1 LNMTSNLASAKYV
14 VYANIEVDGVVE
26 KPDVVGALFGQTEG
40 LLGEDLDLRQLQ
52 EKGKIARIQVEVQ
65 SKNGKTLG
73 EIVIPSNLDR
83 NETALIGAA
92 IENVDKVGPCPARIS
107 VSRIVDLREARR
119 QQVLERARQ
128 LLQKW
133 NETAPESKEI
143 VEELVTTKRT
153 GEITKYGPD
162 QLPAG
167 PDVLTAEEVLIV
179 EGRADVVNLLKYGYR
194 NAVGIEGV
202 TISPSIADLSKKKRV
217 TAFVD
222 GDRGGELILKELMQ
236 IGHLDYIARA
246 PRGREVEELTG
257 KEIMK
262 ALENR
267 MTAEA
272 YLQHEK
278 GKPFKKVDEIPS
290 EVKSQVEQIKGTLEA
305 LLYGQ
310 DWALIKKIPV
320 RDLADTLKAEN
331 STKAVLFD
339 GLVTQRLVDIAADRK
354 IQYLVGVRIGEVP
367 KKPLEVKILTFQDL
381 S

>member
-1 LNMTSNLASAKYV
+1 MTSNLASAKYV

-73 EIVIPSNLDR
+73 EIIIPSNLDR

-92 IENVDKVGPCPARIS
+92 IENVDKVGPCPARIT
-107 VSRIVDLREARR
+107 VNRIVDLREERR
-119 QQVLERARQ
+119 RQVLERARQ

-167 PDVLTAEEVLIV
+167 PDVLTSEEVLIV

-202 TISPSIADLSKKKRV
+202 TISPSIADLSKKKKV

-267 MTAEA
+267 MTVDA

-278 GKPFKKVDEIPS
+278 GKPFKKVDEIPV
-290 EVKSQVEQIKGTLEA
+290 EVKSQAEQLKGTLEA

-310 DWALIKKIPV
+310 DWALVKKIPV

-331 STKAVLFD
+331 STKAVIFD
-339 GLVTQRLVDIAADRK
+339 GLVTQRLVDIAAERK
-354 IQYLVGVRIGEVP
+354 IQYLVGVRVGEVP

>member
-1 LNMTSNLASAKYV
+1 MTSNLASAKYV

-107 VSRIVDLREARR
+107 VSRIVDLREERR
-119 QQVLERARQ
+119 RQVLERARQ

-167 PDVLTAEEVLIV
+167 PDVLTADEVLIV
-179 EGRADVVNLLKYGYR
+179 EGRADVMSLLKYGYR

-202 TISPSIADLSKKKRV
+202 TISPSIAELSKKKKV

-267 MTAEA
+267 MTVDA

-278 GKPFKKVDEIPS
+278 GKPFKKVDEIPA
-290 EVKSQVEQIKGTLEA
+290 EVKSQVEQLKGTLEA

-310 DWALIKKIPV
+310 DWALMKKIPV

-331 STKAVLFD
+331 STKAVVFD
-339 GLVTQRLVDIAADRK
+339 GLVTQRLVDIAAERK
-354 IQYLVGVRIGEVP
+354 IQYLIGVRVGEVP

-381 S
+381 A

>member
-1 LNMTSNLASAKYV
+1 MTSNLASAKYV

-65 SKNGKTLG
+65 SKNGKTIG

-107 VSRIVDLREARR
+107 VNRIVDLREERR
-119 QQVLERARQ
+119 RQVLERARQ

-167 PDVLTAEEVLIV
+167 PDVLTSDEVLIV

-202 TISPSIADLSKKKRV
+202 TISPSIAELSKKKKV

-267 MTAEA
+267 MTVEA

-278 GKPFKKVDEIPS
+278 GKPFKKVDEIPA

-305 LLYGQ
+305 LIFGQ

-367 KKPLEVKILTFQDL
+367 KKPLEVKLLTFQDL

>member
-1 LNMTSNLASAKYV
+1 MTSNLASAKYV

-107 VSRIVDLREARR
+107 VNRIVDLREERR
-119 QQVLERARQ
+119 RQVLERARQ

-167 PDVLTAEEVLIV
+167 PDVLTSPEVLIV
-179 EGRADVVNLLKYGYR
+179 EGRADVMNLLKYGYR

-202 TISPSIADLSKKKRV
+202 TISPSIAELSKKKKV

-222 GDRGGELILKELMQ
+222 GDRGGELILKELLQ

-267 MTAEA
+267 MTVEA
-272 YLQHEK
+272 YIQHEK
-278 GKPFKKVDEIPS
+278 GKPFKKVDEIPA
-290 EVKSQVEQIKGTLEA
+290 EVKSQAEQLKGTLEA
-305 LLYGQ
+305 LLFGQ

-331 STKAVLFD
+331 STKAVVFD
-339 GLVTQRLVDIAADRK
+339 GLVTQRLVDIAAERK

-367 KKPLEVKILTFQDL
+367 KKPLEVRILTFQDL

>member
-1 LNMTSNLASAKYV
+1 MTSNLASAKYV

-92 IENVDKVGPCPARIS
+92 IENVDKVGPCPARIT
-107 VSRIVDLREARR
+107 VSRIVDLREERR
-119 QQVLERARQ
+119 RQVLERARQ

-167 PDVLTAEEVLIV
+167 PDVLTADEVLIV
-179 EGRADVVNLLKYGYR
+179 EGRADVVNLLRYGYR

-202 TISPSIADLSKKKRV
+202 TISPSIAELSKKKKV

-236 IGHLDYIARA
+236 IGHMDYIARA

-257 KEIMK
+257 KENMK

-267 MTAEA
+267 MTVDA

-278 GKPFKKVDEIPS
+278 GKPFKKVDEIPA
-290 EVKSQVEQIKGTLEA
+290 EVKSQVEQLKGTLEA
-305 LLYGQ
+305 LLFGQ
-310 DWALIKKIPV
+310 DWALMKKIPV

-331 STKAVLFD
+331 STKAVVFD
-339 GLVTQRLVDIAADRK
+339 GLVTQRLVDIAAERK
-354 IQYLVGVRIGEVP
+354 IQYLVGVRVGEVP

>member
-1 LNMTSNLASAKYV
+1 MTSNLASAKYV

-73 EIVIPSNLDR
+73 EIIIPSNLDR

-92 IENVDKVGPCPARIS
+92 IENVDKVGPCPARIT
-107 VSRIVDLREARR
+107 VNRIVDLREERR
-119 QQVLERARQ
+119 RQVLERARQ

-167 PDVLTAEEVLIV
+167 PDVLTSEEVLIV

-202 TISPSIADLSKKKRV
+202 TISPSIAELSKKKKV

-267 MTAEA
+267 MTVDA

-278 GKPFKKVDEIPS
+278 GKPFKKVDEIPA

-305 LLYGQ
+305 LLFGQ

>member
-1 LNMTSNLASAKYV
+1 MTSNLASAKYV
-14 VYANIEVDGVVE
+14 VYATLEVDGVVE

-65 SKNGKTLG
+65 SKNGKTVG
-73 EIVIPSNLDR
+73 EIIIPSNLDR
-83 NETALIGAA
+83 NETALVGAA
-92 IENVDKVGPCPARIS
+92 VENVDKVGPCPAHIT
-107 VSRIVDLREARR
+107 VSRIVDLREERR
-119 QQVLERARQ
+119 RQVLERARQ

-153 GEITKYGPD
+153 AEITKYGPD

-167 PDVLTAEEVLIV
+167 PDVLTADNVLIV
-179 EGRADVVNLLKYGYR
+179 EGRADVINLLKYGYR

-202 TISPSIADLSKKKRV
+202 TISPSIAELSRKKNV

-236 IGHLDYIARA
+236 IGNINYIARA

-267 MTAEA
+267 MTVDV

-278 GKPFKKVDEIPS
+278 GKPFKRVDEIPV
-290 EVKSQVEQIKGTLEA
+290 EVKAQVDQLKGTLEA
-305 LLYGQ
+305 NLYSQ

-320 RDLADTLKAEN
+320 RDLADTLKTEN
-331 STKAVLFD
+331 STKAVVFD
-339 GLVTQRLVDIAADRK
+339 GLVTQRLVDIAAERK
-354 IQYLVGVRIGEVP
+354 IQYLVGARIGEIP
-367 KKPLEVKILTFQDL
+367 KKPLEVRILTFQDL

>member
-1 LNMTSNLASAKYV
+1 MTSNLASAKYV

-92 IENVDKVGPCPARIS
+92 IENVDKVGPCPARIT
-107 VSRIVDLREARR
+107 VSRIVDLREERR
-119 QQVLERARQ
+119 RQVLERARQ

-167 PDVLTAEEVLIV
+167 PDVLTADEVLIV
-179 EGRADVVNLLKYGYR
+179 EGRADVMSLLKYGYR

-202 TISPSIADLSKKKRV
+202 TISPSVAELSKKKKV

-267 MTAEA
+267 MTVDA

-278 GKPFKKVDEIPS
+278 GKPFKKVDEIPA
-290 EVKSQVEQIKGTLEA
+290 EVKSQVEQLKGTLEA
-305 LLYGQ
+305 LLFGQ
-310 DWALIKKIPV
+310 DWTLMKKIPV
-320 RDLADTLKAEN
+320 RDLADTLKVEN
-331 STKAVLFD
+331 STKAVIFD
-339 GLVTQRLVDIAADRK
+339 GLVTQRLVDIAAERK
-354 IQYLVGVRIGEVP
+354 IQYLVGVRVGEVP

>member
-1 LNMTSNLASAKYV
+1 MTSNLASAKYV
-14 VYANIEVDGVVE
+14 VYATIEVDGVVE

-65 SKNGKTLG
+65 SKNGKTVG
-73 EIVIPSNLDR
+73 EITIPSNLDR

-107 VSRIVDLREARR
+107 VTKIVDLREARR

-143 VEELVTTKRT
+143 VEEFVTTKRT

-167 PDVLTAEEVLIV
+167 PDVITADEVLIV

-202 TISPSIADLSKKKRV
+202 TISPSIAELSKKKKV

-222 GDRGGELILKELMQ
+222 GDRGGELILKELLQ
-236 IGHLDYIARA
+236 IGHIDYIARA

-267 MTAEA
+267 MTVDA

-278 GKPFKKVDEIPS
+278 GKPFKKVDEIPA
-290 EVKSQVEQIKGTLEA
+290 EVKTQVDQLKGTLEA
-305 LLYGQ
+305 NLYGP
-310 DWALIKKIPV
+310 DWALVKKIPV
-320 RDLADTLKAEN
+320 RDLAETLKAEN
-331 STKAVLFD
+331 STKAVVFD
-339 GLVTQRLVDIAADRK
+339 GLVTQRLVDIAVDRK
-354 IQYLVGVRIGEVP
+354 IQYLVGARIGEIP
-367 KKPLEVKILTFQDL
+367 KKPLEVRILTFQDL

>member
-1 LNMTSNLASAKYV
+1 MTSNLASAKYV
-14 VYANIEVDGVVE
+14 VYATIEVDGVVE

-52 EKGKIARIQVEVQ
+52 EKGKIARIQVEVS
-65 SKNGKTLG
+65 SKNGKTVG
-73 EIVIPSNLDR
+73 EITIPSNLDR

-92 IENVDKVGPCPARIS
+92 IENVDKVGPCPARIAI
-107 VSRIVDLREARR
+107 SRIVDLREERR
-119 QQVLERARQ
+119 RQVLERARQ

-143 VEELVTTKRT
+143 VDELVTTKRT

-167 PDVLTAEEVLIV
+167 PDVLTADEVLIV

-194 NAVGIEGV
+194 NTVGIEGV
-202 TISPSIADLSKKKRV
+202 TISPSIAELTKRKKV

-236 IGHLDYIARA
+236 IGRLDSIARA

-267 MTAEA
+267 MTVEQ

-278 GKPFKKVDEIPS
+278 GKPFKKADEIPA
-290 EVKSQVEQIKGTLEA
+290 EVKAQVEQLKGTLEA

-310 DWALIKKIPV
+310 DWSLAKKIPV
-320 RDLADTLKAEN
+320 RDLADTLKTEN
-331 STKAVLFD
+331 STKAVVFD
-339 GLVTQRLVDIAADRK
+339 GLVTQRLVDIALERK
-354 IQYLVGVRIGEVP
+354 IQYLVGARIGEIP
-367 KKPLEVKILTFQDL
+367 KKPLDVRILTFQDL

>member
-1 LNMTSNLASAKYV
+1 MTSNLASAKYV

-107 VSRIVDLREARR
+107 VNRIVDLREERR
-119 QQVLERARQ
+119 RQVLERARQ

-167 PDVLTAEEVLIV
+167 PDVLTSEEVLIV
-179 EGRADVVNLLKYGYR
+179 EGRADVMSLLKYGYR

-202 TISPSIADLSKKKRV
+202 TISPSIAELSKKKKV

-278 GKPFKKVDEIPS
+278 GKPFKKVDEIPT

-305 LLYGQ
+305 LLFGQ

-381 S
+381 T